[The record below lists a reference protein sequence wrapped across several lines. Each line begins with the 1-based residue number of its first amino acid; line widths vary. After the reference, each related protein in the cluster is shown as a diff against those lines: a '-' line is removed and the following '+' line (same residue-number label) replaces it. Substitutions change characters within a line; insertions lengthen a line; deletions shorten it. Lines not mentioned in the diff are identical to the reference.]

1 MNHHQQAQHP
11 PQDQR
16 GLGHHHQQQ
25 QPLGSQPH
33 FQHMHRGPVIRPSP
47 IPANAPTEHEIHAA
61 EAAMQQPQHPETF
74 QRMPNPGMPNPGMPN
89 PGMPNPGMP
98 NPGMPNHQPNPGKPS
113 KNDVLIMAAQR
124 PVYPDLLNS
133 QEAITLQNAVH
144 SQGPSM
150 LNQILYQFVY
160 GQMEPRRREILLQV
174 SLIFF
179 QFGMVFCYQNR
190 SDLL

>member
-1 MNHHQQAQHP
+1 
-11 PQDQR
+11 
-16 GLGHHHQQQ
+16 
-25 QPLGSQPH
+25 
-33 FQHMHRGPVIRPSP
+33 
-47 IPANAPTEHEIHAA
+47 
-61 EAAMQQPQHPETF
+61 MQQPQHPETF
-74 QRMPNPGMPNPGMPN
+74 QRMPN

-174 SLIFF
+174 SLILFLF
-179 QFGMVFCYQNR
+179 
-190 SDLL
+190 SIW

>member
-1 MNHHQQAQHP
+1 
-11 PQDQR
+11 
-16 GLGHHHQQQ
+16 
-25 QPLGSQPH
+25 
-33 FQHMHRGPVIRPSP
+33 
-47 IPANAPTEHEIHAA
+47 
-61 EAAMQQPQHPETF
+61 MQQPQHPETF
-74 QRMPNPGMPNPGMPN
+74 QRMPNHGMPNPGMSN
-89 PGMPNPGMP
+89 HGMP

-113 KNDVLIMAAQR
+113 NNDVLIMAAQR